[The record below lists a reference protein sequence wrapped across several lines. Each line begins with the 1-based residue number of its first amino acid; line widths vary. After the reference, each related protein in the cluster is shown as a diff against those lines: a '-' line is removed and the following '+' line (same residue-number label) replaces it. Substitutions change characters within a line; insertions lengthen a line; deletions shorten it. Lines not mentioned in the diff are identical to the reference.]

1 MEPPENPGRFNLDD
15 DGAAQQDGEL
25 GPAGSVRFMT
35 APDAAILLSP
45 SRARGKGGAMK
56 QSIPRRTV
64 LKGFGIA
71 VATAAL
77 GTSRPQ
83 PTHAQSLPRE
93 TKRCYIYLEHAAS
106 NLEPQGRW
114 TPRGQWVISALLVL
128 DPRLPRQLLRRTK
141 RHRLP
146 AKQLRVPE
154 IHARKATDDFR
165 EYLYKLLASR
175 KDRGLEA
182 YSIHVNQGLLR
193 SQGDKVGLYQL
204 RLIQALLKACDLGRF
219 PEVLVYQNLP
229 SLQGLSEKAFRNGL
243 QGGPWLPKETRL
255 RVWEHDP
262 AWDQGPLPVGHPR
275 ILSDEGLQ
283 VAEFLVYAFFQ
294 KYQYRNGGLVK
305 LVEPIVRRE
314 IDARGLQR
322 SELR

>member
-1 MEPPENPGRFNLDD
+1 
-15 DGAAQQDGEL
+15 
-25 GPAGSVRFMT
+25 
-35 APDAAILLSP
+35 
-45 SRARGKGGAMK
+45 MK

-93 TKRCYIYLEHAAS
+93 TKRCYIYLAHAAS

-146 AKQLRVPE
+146 AKQLEVPE

-182 YSIHVNQGLLR
+182 YSIRVNQGLLR
-193 SQGDKVGLYQL
+193 SKGAKVGLFQL
-204 RLIQALLKACDLGRF
+204 GLIQTLLNACDLGRF
-219 PEVLVYQNLP
+219 PAVFVYQNLP
-229 SLQGLSEKAFRNGL
+229 SLQGLSETAFRNGL
-243 QGGPWLPKETRL
+243 QSGPWLPKETRL
-255 RVWEHDP
+255 RVWEHNP
-262 AWDQGPLPVGHPR
+262 AWDQGPPPVGHPR
-275 ILSDEGLQ
+275 ILPDEGLQ
-283 VAEFLVYAFFQ
+283 VADFLVYAFFQ
-294 KYQYRNGGLVK
+294 KDQHRNGGLVK

-314 IDARGLQR
+314 IDARELARGLQR

>member
-1 MEPPENPGRFNLDD
+1 
-15 DGAAQQDGEL
+15 
-25 GPAGSVRFMT
+25 
-35 APDAAILLSP
+35 
-45 SRARGKGGAMK
+45 MK

-83 PTHAQSLPRE
+83 PTHAQSPPE

-106 NLEPQGRW
+106 NLEP

-146 AKQLRVPE
+146 AKQLGVPE
-154 IHARKATDDFR
+154 IQARKATDDFR

-182 YSIHVNQGLLR
+182 YSIRVNHGLLR
-193 SQGDKVGLYQL
+193 SKGDKVGRFQL
-204 RLIQALLKACDLGRF
+204 GLIQALLNACDLGRF

-243 QGGPWLPKETRL
+243 QSGPWLPKETRL
-255 RVWEHDP
+255 RVWEHNP
-262 AWDQGPLPVGHPR
+262 AWDQGPPPVGHPR
-275 ILSDEGLQ
+275 ILPDEGLQ
-283 VAEFLVYAFFQ
+283 VADFLAHAFFQ
-294 KYQYRNGGLVK
+294 KYQHRNGGLVK

-314 IDARGLQR
+314 IDARELARGLQR